1 MITVTEEEARTHFE
15 ELLDTVQRESVTI
28 TQHGRAAAVLVS
40 PLEMKD
46 LLGASFKQNSAVEAF
61 ENYFAKSDGAMRK

>member
-28 TQHGRAAAVLVS
+28 TRQGRDAAVLVS
-40 PLEMKD
+40 PLEMQD
-46 LLGASFKQNSAVEAF
+46 LLGASFKQISVVEAF
-61 ENYFAKSDGAMRK
+61 ENYFAKSDGAIGK